1 MVSASYRTQSE
12 FPNDNCANRVAFD
25 SLSVIRSMSHFL
37 CPSVCV
43 CVYVRSFVYFY
54 VSISRDAR
62 PEKHNAVNTK
72 YARRTYAAD
81 NTRLGFYERLRAKGH
96 FPLAFFLQVNTRC
109 DKSFLWPCTYNVLM
123 SSR

>member
-43 CVYVRSFVYFY
+43 CVCMFVRSFVRVFLC
-54 VSISRDAR
+54 VDFS
-62 PEKHNAVNTK
+62 
-72 YARRTYAAD
+72 RRTAREA
-81 NTRLGFYERLRAKGH
+81 
-96 FPLAFFLQVNTRC
+96 
-109 DKSFLWPCTYNVLM
+109 
-123 SSR
+123 